1 MKTGIKEESHLWFDL
16 NGSGPVKTY
25 YMNYSETSQTK
36 WALVSTSK
44 SYGNIVAKAFTKD
57 GTAVN
62 EQNYPDPLYRKDA
75 EDAYDKNDDFVITE
89 KEFAEGEQYL
99 CGDLNRDGKVN
110 AERTNLCLLAADW
123 NEDKAINAE
132 DARGLLSFLR
142 GIPAQI

>member
-1 MKTGIKEESHLWFDL
+1 M

-25 YMNYSETSQTK
+25 FMEYDETSQTK
-36 WALVSTSK
+36 WALVSSSK
-44 SYGNIVAKAFTKD
+44 NYGNIVAKAFTKD

-62 EQNYPDPLYRKDA
+62 EQNYPDPLYRKAA

-99 CGDLNRDGKVN
+99 CGDLNRDDKVN
-110 AERTNLCLLAADW
+110 AVDLSLLKQVLLGCERSDLCLLAGDW

-132 DARGLLSFLR
+132 DVKGILDLLQQ
-142 GIPAQI
+142 AEA